1 VGAPLSIRDFV
12 GALRLKSSALVMTLC
27 AYIDETG
34 ISGSPTAT
42 IVGGLIGRCDEWLK
56 MEEPW
61 RQRVAD
67 DGISCFH
74 ATKCRGGHGEYHPW
88 RPDWARM
95 ERHYTEL
102 AHIAGRASLRPVS
115 GSVLFAD
122 WMRLNDPTLK
132 SRFLSPYGFCF
143 ELCLFH
149 AQAIARELNETVMV
163 IYALNEEYRER
174 AAEVADAYVRNQH
187 FFPLIK
193 SCAPGR
199 PAEVTPLQ
207 AADMAAYEM
216 FHLFHSQNA
225 PKRPKIELM
234 PLLSNPETCNGF
246 FYDYEAL
253 QVLTAKG
260 PLGLI

>member
-1 VGAPLSIRDFV
+1 
-12 GALRLKSSALVMTLC
+12 MTLY
-27 AYIDETG
+27 AYVDETG

-42 IVGGLIGRCDEWLK
+42 IVGGLIGPADEWLK
-56 MEEPW
+56 IEEPW
-61 RQRVAD
+61 RARVAG

-74 ATKCRGGHGEYHPW
+74 ATKCRGGHDEYHPW

-95 ERHYTEL
+95 DRHYTDL
-102 AHIAGRASLRPVS
+102 ANIAGKAALRPVS

-122 WMRLNDPTLK
+122 WERLDAPNLK

-143 ELCLFH
+143 EICLFH
-149 AQAIARELNETVMV
+149 AQEIARERNEDLLV
-163 IYALNEEYRER
+163 IYALNEQYKDR
-174 AAEVADAYVRNQH
+174 AAEVAAIYVKNQEH
-187 FFPLIK
+187 FPLIK

-199 PAEVTPLQ
+199 PQEVTPLQ

-225 PKRPKIELM
+225 QKRPKIELM
-234 PLLSNPETCNGF
+234 PQLRNPEAPNGF

-253 QVLTAKG
+253 KVLAAEG
-260 PLGLI
+260 PLGLT